1 MSHVLVGGGGEPL
14 MQVIRKS
21 TVDKG
26 KAVRQILV
34 IALSIDEF
42 LEIWSS
48 FSSFTSF
55 SFLTPL
61 TNR

>member
-34 IALSIDEF
+34 IALSIDE
-42 LEIWSS
+42 S
-48 FSSFTSF
+48 F
-55 SFLTPL
+55 
-61 TNR
+61 